1 MDINLNKKI
10 RIFIKFDI
18 TIMILSIGNNIL
30 HYFIAHF
37 TSIHGN
43 TGEVIVLFTMFFI
56 FPFYL
61 YFPIVE
67 CIFGLIILVMLLDKD
82 ELHFDLRKEYLFF
95 LPFILF
101 AIYAIHFIMN
111 NSKFILNI
119 ILACVA
125 MAIWIKI
132 LFCIDKS
139 KNKIYLKLYSIISFS
154 YYVSIYWLLLKYVY
168 FYWLP
173 IDILKKILHFKLWI
187 N

>member
-18 TIMILSIGNNIL
+18 IIMILFIGNNIL
-30 HYFIAHF
+30 HYFLANFI
-37 TSIHGN
+37 SIHGN
-43 TGEVIVLFTMFFI
+43 IGEVIALFTLFFI

-61 YFPIVE
+61 YFPIIE
-67 CIFGLIILVMLLDKD
+67 CIFGIIILVILLNKD
-82 ELHFDLRKEYLFF
+82 ELYFDLNKEYLFF

-101 AIYAIHFIMN
+101 AIYVIYFIMN

-119 ILACVA
+119 ILACIA
-125 MAIWIKI
+125 MAIWVNI

-139 KNKIYLKLYSIISFS
+139 INKIYFKLYSIISFS

-168 FYWLP
+168 SYL
-173 IDILKKILHFKLWI
+173 DIK
-187 N
+187 